1 MSKNLA
7 RDEIDLLE
15 IILVLWRKK
24 WLILVFVLI
33 SLLTIFISQ
42 SFKEPKKIIINTK
55 TIIKPI
61 TVYDE
66 AKYKIYNAVISII
79 KPFYTVETFPAISN
93 GFFKPNSE
101 LDFKS
106 MNSSIGNF
114 NYSNVGNYQINNIN
128 KLFLLDL
135 FIDRINEKD
144 HLINLIKKSSII
156 EEENYLNKTAYIEA
170 VRELAY
176 SINISKGSE
185 NYFIN
190 IKTQNLDNLENFL
203 KIIEIE
209 TNLVVQ
215 KKLYEMLNNY
225 LNYTDSIKRFELEDI
240 QAQIKDTQNL
250 EEKLIL
256 EKKKNSLK
264 LNKYSSRIKDIF
276 NASPISKPN
285 EFYAAKILYNLTE
298 YKYDKYYSSAAKYAT
313 AGICGAIL
321 GIFFV
326 LIMNVVQNRN
336 TK

>member
-24 WLILVFVLI
+24 WLILDFVLI
-33 SLLTIFISQ
+33 SLLTIYISQ
-42 SFKEPKKIIINTK
+42 SFKEPKKILINTK

-79 KPFYTVETFPAISN
+79 KPFYTVETFSNTLN
-93 GFFKPNSE
+93 GFKPSSE
-101 LDFKS
+101 LDLKS
-106 MNSSIGNF
+106 MNSSTGNF
-114 NYSNVGNYQINNIN
+114 NYPNVGNYQINNIN

-156 EEENYLNKTAYIEA
+156 DEENYSNQTAYFEA

-176 SINISKGSE
+176 SINVIKGSE

-190 IKTQNLDNLENFL
+190 IKTQNLNNVENFL

-240 QAQIKDTQNL
+240 QAQIKDSQNP

-256 EKKKNSLK
+256 EKRKNSLK
-264 LNKYSSRIKDIF
+264 MNKYSSRIKDIF
-276 NASPISKPN
+276 NTSPISKPN

-298 YKYDKYYSSAAKYAT
+298 YKHDKKYPIAASMLRLVY
-313 AGICGAIL
+313 
-321 GIFFV
+321 
-326 LIMNVVQNRN
+326 VVQY
-336 TK
+336 